1 MKNVFKKLQNSS
13 NVFVI
18 AEAGSNWKHGTEKQ
32 DLARAKKLIK
42 VAASCGA
49 DAIKFQTYDSSVY
62 VENAGKSNYLSKK
75 GLQKDINELFEEF
88 SMSYDMLPKL
98 RDYCKKFNIEFMST
112 PFSVRDVYDI
122 DKFVN
127 IHKLASY
134 EINHIPML
142 KALAKTK
149 KPIIVSTGAST
160 LDEIDFAINTI
171 KKFGNRQI
179 CLLQCTSKYP
189 ASLESLNLSVI
200 PELKIKYKVPI
211 GLSDH
216 SVETFVSPLTAI
228 GFGAT
233 IIEKHFTLS
242 KLLDGPDHYFS
253 LEPNELK
260 IMITAIRN
268 SQRSIGTSMK
278 QIHHD
283 EKELRQF
290 AHRSIQA
297 IKHIK
302 IGDKLILGSNIDI
315 LRPGSRKRGMEPRFL
330 QKIINKK
337 SKRRIRLGD
346 GISLK
351 DV

>member
-1 MKNVFKKLQNSS
+1 MFTKKDTT
-13 NVFVI
+13 FVI
-18 AEAGSNWKHGTEKQ
+18 AEAGSNWKTKDTKSSIQ
-32 DLARAKKLIK
+32 RAKKMIIT
-42 VAASCGA
+42 ASKCGA
-49 DAIKFQTYDSSVY
+49 DAIKFQTYSPDGVY
-62 VENAGKSNYLSKK
+62 VNDAGKSDYLAKTGIKK
-75 GLQKDINELFEEF
+75 SINQIFNDF
-88 SMSYDMLPKL
+88 SMPYEILPIL
-98 RDYCKKFNIEFMST
+98 SDFCKKHKIQFMST
-112 PFSVRDVYDI
+112 PFSLDDAKAVN
-122 DKFVN
+122 KFVK
-127 IHKLASY
+127 IHKIASY